1 MTIWKPNVTVAAV
14 IEQNGKFLLVE
25 EEPEAGSGL
34 FINQPAGHL
43 DPGESIIQGAIRETL
58 EETAYT
64 FVPEFLVGIYHWH
77 SQRVDTTFIRF
88 AFGGRVT
95 HHDPNRT
102 LDTGILQ
109 AAWFSSEEVNQMI
122 QRHRSPLVMQCI
134 RDYQAGKR
142 YPLELLTHYES

>member
-14 IEQNGKFLLVE
+14 IEQDGKFLLVE

-77 SQRVDTTFIRF
+77 SQRIDTTYIRF

-95 HHDPNRT
+95 HHDPHRV

-109 AAWFSSEEVNQMI
+109 AAWFNPEEVNQMI

-142 YPLELLTHYES
+142 YPLELLMHYEP

>member
-1 MTIWKPNVTVAAV
+1 MTVAAV

-77 SQRVDTTFIRF
+77 SQRVDTTYIRF

-95 HHDPNRT
+95 HHDPDRV

-109 AAWFSSEEVNQMI
+109 AIWFSPEEVDQMT